1 MLSWCSTS
9 ILHMISVRTA
19 RLIHS
24 MRGVCMCV
32 CVCVRMSLIPT
43 CLAVPSQQ
51 SPSAECS
58 ARRPRD
64 QVWRIIGGWA
74 SRDTSFPG
82 EDDNEQDEFMA
93 DSIFGTILLQVTHCL
108 SLGERTKKDWYSG
121 IPKRIWALC
130 RADKLADISG
140 HGFVQL
146 SNPQSKQTPSKT
158 GLLYS
163 SKSSFESKSSSWD
176 V

>member
-9 ILHMISVRTA
+9 ILHMIPVRTA

-32 CVCVRMSLIPT
+32 CVCVRSYEFDSNLYCRAIST
-43 CLAVPSQQ
+43 VSF
-51 SPSAECS
+51 
-58 ARRPRD
+58 
-64 QVWRIIGGWA
+64 
-74 SRDTSFPG
+74 SRMQCEEAKGPGMADHWWLSIQDTSFPG

-130 RADKLADISG
+130 RADKLAAISG

-163 SKSSFESKSSSWD
+163 SKSSFESKSSS
-176 V
+176 